1 MDVIEKQLIT
11 MKRELRKKE
20 KHESVNIKGKFII
33 IRKDPYEWITLEFR
47 PNNQSEWVPWL
58 DHEEIFETNEGKVL
72 YQIKPKLFQ
81 HKGPWSDTEILKTSE
96 QDDYQFA
103 RFKTCV
109 ETLRNSANW
118 SWLVKLILNSKGNLK
133 SKEVVNS
140 RIVPKI
146 GVKSLNAFVGCP
158 GSGKSTFLAAF
169 VNEMRNKYKILYVGT
184 AHNNVNGF
192 ARKLV
197 NLGLEKEIRIL
208 SEESRLIQDNRRFHN
223 SNAPDFNRK
232 QKNKILD
239 SARITLSTVNKPIK
253 SPADSKVQILLIDE
267 CTRVSLL
274 EVLTLVYRLKD
285 LKCLIIAGDPRQLG
299 ARIGEHDCVDAM
311 RYIIAETDCNKWTL
325 NRQYRFGD
333 QICRPLSQMYYQG
346 DMTVAGSNV
355 STLRWILIGDC
366 DCDEMDKIG
375 CVTEAKSALAIYR
388 TSQETDKVIISPYK
402 DQLSKINSM
411 TEKDEGIRL
420 KTTDS
425 VQGDEFDHV
434 IFSFGRHE
442 KRGFINSKRINVSM
456 SRAKKT
462 LHVMINVKVL
472 KLFKELA
479 YQIKAA
485 EKLGH
490 VSVINHSKR

>member
-1 MDVIEKQLIT
+1 MDIIEKQLIT
-11 MKRELRKKE
+11 MKRELKKRKK
-20 KHESVNIKGKFII
+20 HERVTIKGKFII
-33 IRKDPYEWITLEFR
+33 IRRAPYEWLTLEFR
-47 PNNQSEWVPWL
+47 PNDHGEWAPWL
-58 DHEEIFETNEGKVL
+58 DQEEIFETNEGKVL
-72 YQIKPKLFQ
+72 YQIKPKLF
-81 HKGPWSDTEILKTSE
+81 HYKGPWSDTEILKSST

-109 ETLRNSANW
+109 EILKNKANW
-118 SWLVKLILNSKGNLK
+118 SWLVNLILNSTGNLK
-133 SKEVVNS
+133 SVEVSNS
-140 RIVPKI
+140 RVVPKI
-146 GVKSLNAFVGCP
+146 KVHSLNAFVGCP
-158 GSGKSTFLAAF
+158 GSGKSTFLASF
-169 VNEMRNKYKILYVGT
+169 VKEMIDKYKILYVGT

-192 ARKLV
+192 AQKLV
-197 NLGLEKEIRIL
+197 NSEIKIL
-208 SEESRLIQDNRRFHN
+208 SEESRLIQDNRKFHN
-223 SNAPDFNRK
+223 SNAPDFNHK

-311 RYIIAETDCNKWTL
+311 RYIIAQTDCNKWTL

-333 QICRPLSQMYYQG
+333 QICQPLSLMYYQG
-346 DMTVAGSNV
+346 NMTVAGPNISI
-355 STLRWILIGDC
+355 LRWILINDC
-366 DCDEMDKIG
+366 DCMHMEKIG
-375 CVTEAKSALAIYR
+375 CITEAKSALAIYR
-388 TSQETDKVIISPYK
+388 TSPETDKVIISPYK
-402 DQLSKINSM
+402 DQLSKIDALTNDNES
-411 TEKDEGIRL
+411 THL

-434 IFSFGRHE
+434 ILSFGRHE

-456 SRAKKT
+456 SRAKKS
-462 LHVMINVKVL
+462 LHVIINVKVL
-472 KLFKELA
+472 KLFQELA
-479 YQIKAA
+479 GQVMAA

-490 VSVINHSKR
+490 VSVINHTRK